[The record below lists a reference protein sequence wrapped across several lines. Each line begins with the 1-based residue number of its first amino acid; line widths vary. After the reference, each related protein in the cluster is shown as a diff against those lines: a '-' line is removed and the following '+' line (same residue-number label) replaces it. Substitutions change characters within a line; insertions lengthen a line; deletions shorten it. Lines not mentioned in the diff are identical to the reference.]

1 MGNESQSYNYKEV
14 RGHAAAD
21 FEDRKDYE
29 LNNGDRQPL
38 EARKGKET
46 CPPRASRK
54 KHTPEYTLSSAQ

>member
-29 LNNGDRQPL
+29 LNNGDR
-38 EARKGKET
+38 
-46 CPPRASRK
+46 
-54 KHTPEYTLSSAQ
+54 